1 MKWTRSN
8 PLGERAWASAP
19 LLLSLLVAC
28 GNAGEPTAP
37 VTPQGSGAASGAG
50 GSAVTGGAGGSAGSS
65 GGASPTGGMSGTPG
79 AGGSLAG
86 AGGTGGTLAGGAP
99 NLGDPVIP
107 NKGIHRLSNVE
118 YDNTLRD
125 LLQTDVHF
133 GESFVEEEAH
143 GFDNIA
149 TALSMSPRQL
159 EDYFVAART
168 VSASVFADPA
178 LRGRIVSCDP
188 TADTACPETVIR
200 TFGARAFRRPLEA
213 SEVTELVSRYQQAV
227 DLGVD
232 ALGALQHVVHVML
245 ASPQFLY
252 RIEFDPN
259 LADTAPHP
267 VTSFELASRLSYALW
282 SSMPDDALFAQAE
295 SGALTQPDTLVAEVD
310 RMVDDPRSAM
320 LAENFAAQWFGSR
333 RLSEHVASTTVYPD
347 WSEEL
352 ALSMQREMELY
363 FSEFLHGDLPYTDF
377 LSTDVN
383 FVDATLAPHY
393 GMAPPAQAG
402 FQRVVD
408 TTDHR
413 QGLLG
418 LAGFLTH
425 TSRETRTSPI
435 IRGKWILDAVWC
447 VELELP
453 KDIVVEPLPEPTE
466 GDAPKTVRE
475 LMAAHRTSPACSGC
489 HNSIDPIG
497 LALEKFDGVGR
508 YRDVYENQLAIDTT
522 TTLPEGQPV
531 DGLESL
537 SAALAQDPQFLP
549 CAASKFGTYA
559 LGLTMDLAN
568 RDQIVARWTA
578 GTPTLKNLLKETVRH
593 DMFRMRRAEAP

>member
-1 MKWTRSN
+1 MKW
-8 PLGERAWASAP
+8 LLVLP
-19 LLLSLLVAC
+19 LLAAC
-28 GNAGEPTAP
+28 GSAGDPNLP
-37 VTPQGSGAASGAG
+37 GGPQGTGAATGAG
-50 GSAVTGGAGGSAGSS
+50 ASGGTGGGGGAAGSS
-65 GGASPTGGMSGTPG
+65 GGASASGGVSPGGSAG
-79 AGGSLAG
+79 AGGSTGG
-86 AGGTGGTLAGGAP
+86 AAGTGGSPAGAP
-99 NLGDPVIP
+99 NLGDPVVA
-107 NKGIHRLSNVE
+107 NKAIHRLSNVE

-125 LLQTDVHF
+125 LLGTDVHYA
-133 GESFVEEEAH
+133 ESFIEEEAH

-178 LRGRIVSCDP
+178 LRARIVACDP
-188 TADTACPETVIR
+188 VSDSACAEATIR
-200 TFGARAFRRPLEA
+200 AFGRRAFRRPLEA
-213 SEVTELVSRYQQAV
+213 SEVQDFLTRYQEAL

-232 ALGALQHVVHVML
+232 ALGALQHVVHAML

-259 LADTAPHP
+259 LADPAPHA
-267 VTSFELASRLSYALW
+267 VSSYELASRLSYALW
-282 SSMPDDALFAQAE
+282 SSMPDDPLFALAE
-295 SGALTQPDTLVAEVD
+295 SGALLQPETLATEVD
-310 RMVDDPRSAM
+310 RMVDDGRSSM

-333 RLSEHVASTTVYPD
+333 RLSDHVASVGAFPD
-347 WSEEL
+347 WSAEL
-352 ALSMQREMELY
+352 AQSMQREMELY
-363 FSEFLHGDLPYTDF
+363 FSEFLHGDLSYADF
-377 LSTDVN
+377 LTTDVN
-383 FVDATLAPHY
+383 FVDATLAAHY
-393 GMAPPAQAG
+393 GMAAPAMPG
-402 FQRVVD
+402 FQKVVD
-408 TTDHR
+408 ATDRR

-453 KDIVVEPLPEPTE
+453 TNIVVEPLPEPAE
-466 GDAPKTVRE
+466 GNASKTVRE
-475 LMAAHRTSPACSGC
+475 LMAEHRTSPACSGC

-508 YRDVYENQLAIDTT
+508 YRETYENQVAIDTVT
-522 TTLPEGQPV
+522 MLPEGQAV

-537 SAALAQDPQFLP
+537 SAALAQDPQFMP
-549 CAASKFGTYA
+549 CAAAKFGTYA
-559 LGLTMDLAN
+559 MGVTLDMAN
-568 RDQIVARWTA
+568 RDQIVARWVA

-593 DMFRMRRAEAP
+593 DMFRMRKAEAP